1 MPSFTPIRAAAQS
14 ALRLAS
20 TPTTRTL
27 RTSHPAAT
35 TLLSRRP
42 LSTTPTRL
50 AYKDDQDRR
59 SLKPRAHE
67 YTGSGSDEEAAH
79 NADSAFNPDK
89 TRPEQERTTAG
100 AGGKAGDNPLEVSPA
115 NHEVSKGGQGA
126 MEDKPQ
132 QGHKSNKS
140 TSSTAAAAARTRG
153 AALGRRDKLDGL
165 L

>member
-1 MPSFTPIRAAAQS
+1 M
-14 ALRLAS
+14 
-20 TPTTRTL
+20 
-27 RTSHPAAT
+27 
-35 TLLSRRP
+35 LSRRP
-42 LSTTPTRL
+42 LSTTSPRP

-140 TSSTAAAAARTRG
+140 TSSTASGGG
-153 AALGRRDKLDGL
+153 ANKGGGSGEKR
-165 L
+165 